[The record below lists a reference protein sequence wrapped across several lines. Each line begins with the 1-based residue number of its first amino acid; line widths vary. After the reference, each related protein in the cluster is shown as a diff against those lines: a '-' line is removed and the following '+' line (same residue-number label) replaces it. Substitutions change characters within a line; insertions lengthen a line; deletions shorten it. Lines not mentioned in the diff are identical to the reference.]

1 MTTKAIPTIVPE
13 TIQPDVAK
21 FLSDWSSYINET
33 VAFGSHILN
42 WVGQSGKLGGDEEIP
57 LIMTFRNILELMDS
71 ISILLRHSSTEPC
84 KNLLRSILESIF
96 VIEYIIKDN
105 SKHRCYDY
113 LTGHYMRKLNIYKK
127 LDPTAEQGKQFRSE
141 LKDDELAGGMTIPNI
156 NNLDK
161 MTANIK
167 SILNKSEFSSSLAEY
182 NRMKQIKRGKP
193 NWYSFFG
200 GPNNIIE
207 LARHLKL
214 LGLYNVLYR
223 QFSNNVHGMDVID
236 RRISAGTPGETLITQ
251 IRAPFEAQTIFQLT
265 LSFALRIYKKFIG
278 YYIPEKNED
287 LAKWYVSE
295 IREIY
300 NEISSRKILNVE

>member
-1 MTTKAIPTIVPE
+1 MTTKAIPTIIPE
-13 TIQPDVAK
+13 TIKPDVAN
-21 FLSDWSSYINET
+21 LLTDWSSYIDET
-33 VAFGSHILN
+33 VAFGSHILD
-42 WVGQSGKLGGDEEIP
+42 WVGQSGKLGGNKEIP

-71 ISILLRHSSTEPC
+71 ISILFRHSSIEPC

-105 SKHRCYDY
+105 SEQRCYNY
-113 LTGHYMRKLNIYKK
+113 LTGHYKRKLNIYKK
-127 LDPTAEQGKQFRSE
+127 LDPTSEQGKQFRAE

-156 NNLDK
+156 PNLDK
-161 MTANIK
+161 MIANIE
-167 SILNKSEFSSSLAEY
+167 SILNRSEFSSSLAEY
-182 NRMKQIKRGKP
+182 NRLKQISRGNP
-193 NWYSFFG
+193 NWFSFFG
-200 GPNNIIE
+200 GPKNIIE
-207 LARHLKL
+207 LARYLKL

-265 LSFALRIYKKFIG
+265 LSFALRIYKKFVG
-278 YYIPEKNED
+278 YYIPEKKED
-287 LAKWYVSE
+287 LAKWYISE
-295 IREIY
+295 IREKY